1 MKRHRVDLTL
11 NPSPPGEGLGIL
23 LLLSIIFSSFFPK
36 GPLCGGERG
45 WGIEVHRC
53 LIINFF

>member
-23 LLLSIIFSSFFPK
+23 LLLSIIFSPFSLRRK
-36 GPLCGGERG
+36 GPGDRG
-45 WGIEVHRC
+45 PRM
-53 LIINFF
+53 LKL